1 MLEDKIKATDWE
13 ATNEAIEEQV
23 ARESYLQWLRDNEM
37 RKAVS
42 KNPIIAIMSVILLLE
57 WKDSVM
63 TFESSVQPVVAVR
76 AQLRAR
82 NIIIHTFIHM
92 EVVDSNVAI
101 PLLRLRHKLAKII
114 YVILQRSVSHS
125 IHVTEA
131 RDIIIKGFLLWL
143 RSATQ
148 FDIAKDRRN
157 INRLKDLLYPICHQ
171 ILKWRRRRSLYR
183 AVAKKRMRHPTFHC
197 SIAFLLKYLVN
208 I

>member
-42 KNPIIAIMSVILLLE
+42 KNSIIAIMPVILLLE

-101 PLLRLRHKLAKII
+101 PLLRPRHKLAKII
-114 YVILQRSVSHS
+114 YVILQRFVFRP

-131 RDIIIKGFLLWL
+131 WDIIYKRF
-143 RSATQ
+143 
-148 FDIAKDRRN
+148 FYY
-157 INRLKDLLYPICHQ
+157 DLGQ
-171 ILKWRRRRSLYR
+171 WRG
-183 AVAKKRMRHPTFHC
+183 
-197 SIAFLLKYLVN
+197 SI
-208 I
+208 